1 MSDDPKL
8 PYFSQVTAPPREW
21 RLGDVVQG
29 AYWDTQYLTNRRTA
43 SWFAVNIKGNG
54 TIIDDSD
61 SSNYTNLGPHRI
73 EPDGNGGLRFV
84 KIEDAPPAPPQP
96 DPDRLSRAELLTL
109 IAVAKSEYP
118 KQLYPDTEQFY
129 AKWLVER
136 AEQYEALLLPLLKGR
151 RP

>member
-21 RLGDVVQG
+21 RLGEVVQG
-29 AYWDTQYLTNRRTA
+29 AYGDTQYLTNRRTA

-84 KIEDAPPAPPQP
+84 KIEPAPPAPPQP
-96 DPDRLSRAELLTL
+96 EPDRLVLEKIVYMLADLQDALKLNRTDGELRDTL
-109 IAVAKSEYP
+109 DKWV
-118 KQLYPDTEQFY
+118 PDIC
-129 AKWLVER
+129 K
-136 AEQYEALLLPLLKGR
+136 ALHGR